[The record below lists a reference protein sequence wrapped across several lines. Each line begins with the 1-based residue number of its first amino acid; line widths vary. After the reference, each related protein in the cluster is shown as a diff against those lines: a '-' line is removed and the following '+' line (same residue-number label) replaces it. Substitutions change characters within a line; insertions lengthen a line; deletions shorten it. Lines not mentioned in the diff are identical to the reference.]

1 MKRIK
6 RIATILLMLAI
17 CICFCAC
24 NNTNEVDNNEIHY
37 SNIIDESEAKEL
49 SNLLEKRG
57 VPKSNVEKVLSSIKY
72 YNNTIGADLLKSDGI
87 IDLSSPIPQY
97 DDTKIDE
104 KWLNVNDVFVG
115 YNCRLTAFELM
126 KDFVTI
132 DDTSKSNT
140 TTLFMDEDALANSK
154 DNYFTDE
161 DFAKFESMYSTINT
175 SSSTD
180 VNEQYKIQ
188 HEYWNSIGV
197 KFNNS
202 DNISLISVYIHNH
215 FSDKENELLVGHTG
229 VLIKSENGYIF
240 LEKLSFQAP
249 YQMIRFNTKDE
260 LKQYLMAAYDT
271 DTTGECSKPFILEN
285 NSII

>member
-49 SNLLEKRG
+49 SNLLEKSG

>member
-1 MKRIK
+1 
-6 RIATILLMLAI
+6 MLAI

-49 SNLLEKRG
+49 SNLLEKSG